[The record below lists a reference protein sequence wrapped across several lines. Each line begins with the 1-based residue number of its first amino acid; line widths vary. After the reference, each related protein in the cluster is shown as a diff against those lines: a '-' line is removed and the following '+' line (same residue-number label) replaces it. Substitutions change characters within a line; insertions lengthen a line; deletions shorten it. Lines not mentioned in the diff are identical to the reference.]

1 MASLTRKMLKAM
13 GIEDEKVDQII
24 ESHTEVLDEIK
35 TERDELKSRVKDL
48 DKIQKQLDEANEAL
62 NQKNG
67 DDAYKAKYEELQNE
81 FNTYKQSIE
90 DGKVFA
96 SKEAK
101 YSELLKK
108 AGIIESK
115 IGSVLK
121 LSKEGV
127 EKLEFDDKGEVKDAD
142 KIVESLKSE
151 WKELIP
157 TVHEQVAKTS
167 NPPTDTGGNTTLT
180 KEQINEIKDPVAR
193 QKAIKDNIELFIK
206 Q

>member
-1 MASLTRKMLKAM
+1 MATLTRKMLKAM
-13 GIEDEKVDQII
+13 GIEDEKIDQII

-35 TERDELKSRVKDL
+35 TERDELKSKVKDL

-62 NQKNG
+62 SQKDG
-67 DDAYKAKYEELQNE
+67 EDAYKAKYDELQKE
-81 FNTYKQSIE
+81 YEAYKQSIE

-115 IGSVLK
+115 LGSVLK

-127 EKLEFDDKGEVKDAD
+127 QKLELDDKGEVKDAD
-142 KIVESLKSE
+142 KLVESLKSE
-151 WKELIP
+151 WKDLIP
-157 TVHEQVAKTS
+157 TVTEQGANVS
-167 NPPTDTGGNTTLT
+167 HPPINGGTGTTMT
-180 KEQINEIKDPVAR
+180 KEQIDAIKDPVAR
-193 QKAIKDNIELFIK
+193 QKAMKENIDLYIQK
-206 Q
+206 